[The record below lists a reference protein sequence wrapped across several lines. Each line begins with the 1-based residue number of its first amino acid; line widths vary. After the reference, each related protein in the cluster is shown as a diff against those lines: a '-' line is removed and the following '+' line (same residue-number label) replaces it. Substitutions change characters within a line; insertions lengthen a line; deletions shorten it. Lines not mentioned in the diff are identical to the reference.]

1 MSGRR
6 PLRTGSGSERT
17 NRAATVKERTETPKA
32 DNAGVA
38 RLRHPHVLTIC
49 DVFHQAETYAYTMEW
64 IDGKSL
70 AQVIEGSVTLS
81 AEHPFAP
88 KGRRTVAT
96 GGVLILTHKFCSFLG
111 L

>member
-1 MSGRR
+1 MNGRR

-32 DNAGVA
+32 DNAGAA

-49 DVFHQAETYAYTMEW
+49 DVFHQAETYAYAMEW

-70 AQVIEGSVTLS
+70 AQVIEYLRQ
-81 AEHPFAP
+81 
-88 KGRRTVAT
+88 RREGGIRAATVRKRSST
-96 GGVLILTHKFCSFLG
+96 PPEPRP
-111 L
+111 